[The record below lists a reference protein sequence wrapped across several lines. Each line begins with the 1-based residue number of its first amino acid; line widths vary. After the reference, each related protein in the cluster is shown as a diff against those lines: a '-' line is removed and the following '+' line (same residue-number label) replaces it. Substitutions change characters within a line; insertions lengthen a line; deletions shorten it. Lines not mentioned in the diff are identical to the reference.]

1 VVRTKIPPS
10 GIPGKG
16 GYSRSVH
23 HPRPTGLQRQLLLW
37 AGVLAVA
44 LGLLAM
50 HHMSRN
56 HVVADP
62 FAGSQGHVHSEL
74 AGDNG
79 YPAAA
84 VLAVDNLQPHPAGST
99 SHHSGETGDT
109 CPGCGAHQ
117 AMSLTCLVALT
128 LLAVSALRRLPLQRL
143 GVLVRPVFRAVLS
156 RRGTWRTRPALTLM
170 EISVSRT

>member
-1 VVRTKIPPS
+1 
-10 GIPGKG
+10 
-16 GYSRSVH
+16 VH
-23 HPRPTGLQRQLLLW
+23 RPRLTGLRRQLLLW

-62 FAGSQGHVHSEL
+62 FAGSQGQVHSEP
-74 AGDNG
+74 AGDHG
-79 YPAAA
+79 HPAAA

-99 SHHSGETGDT
+99 SQHSSEIGDT

-117 AMSLTCLVALT
+117 AMSLTCLVALA
-128 LLAVSALRRLPLQRL
+128 LVAVSALRRLPQRGL

-156 RRGTWRTRPALTLM
+156 RRGTWRARPALTLM